1 MLHLEKKRSWISV
14 CIASLFVTLSI
25 YATYTAFSIL
35 DSTNKQLEN
44 HTQSLIIDLVRTEN
58 HSTHYQQQ
66 IKHYLRT
73 PSEALKLDL
82 AHLNGILKSRKSLFL
97 PEALNPEFPIDFIK
111 SITIEII
118 HYDNALT
125 ELSALLSDSSQLRR
139 NKKLIAIQHLALEA
153 SMTYIYTETI
163 MALQTIRSHKK
174 AALTR
179 LSISILTL
187 STFLVLALLAVFYF
201 TLGLHQQSE
210 VFEHLSMTDGLTS
223 LSNKRK
229 FDTLFESL
237 FENNKRTGAYLS
249 LLILDIDHFKKYN
262 DTFGHRKGDQSLISV
277 ARSISEC
284 LQRAAD
290 ESFRLGGEEF
300 GCLITSNSEQEVND
314 LSEKIRQTIQNLQI
328 DHPKN
333 KPSKLLT
340 VSIGCAI
347 AKGNNFSNI
356 NNMYERADQ
365 ALYEA
370 KSMGRNRVIVTT

>member
-1 MLHLEKKRSWISV
+1 MIHLEKKRSWISV
-14 CIASLFVTLSI
+14 SVASLFVTLSI
-25 YATYTAFSIL
+25 YASYTAFSIL
-35 DSTNKQLEN
+35 GSANKQLGN

-58 HSTHYQQQ
+58 QSTHYQQ
-66 IKHYLRT
+66 KVKYYLSN
-73 PSEALKLDL
+73 PSEELKLNLD
-82 AHLNGILKSRKSLFL
+82 HLNGILRSRKSLFL
-97 PEALNPEFPIDFIK
+97 PAMPNSELPTDFIK

-125 ELSALLSDSSQLRR
+125 ELSVLLANPSLIEKNQ
-139 NKKLIAIQHLALEA
+139 KLISKQLLALDG

-163 MALQTIRSHKK
+163 MALQTLRSYKR

-179 LSISILTL
+179 LSISILVL
-187 STFLVLALLAVFYF
+187 STFLVFALLAVFYF

-210 VFEHLSMTDGLTS
+210 VFEHLSQTDGLTS

-229 FDTLFESL
+229 FDALFESL
-237 FENNKRTGAYLS
+237 FENNKRTGAYFS

-262 DTFGHRKGDQSLISV
+262 DTFGHRKGDLALITV
-277 ARSISEC
+277 AKTISEC

-300 GCLITSNSEQEVND
+300 GCLITSNSKAEV
-314 LSEKIRQTIQNLQI
+314 SEMTEKIRKTIQNLNI
-328 DHPKN
+328 SHPKN
-333 KPSKLLT
+333 FPSQLLT

-347 AKGNNFSNI
+347 AKGSNFSNI
-356 NNMYERADQ
+356 NHMYETADK

-370 KSMGRNRVIVTT
+370 KKSGRNRVNIAT